1 MTVLRWAE
9 DESPVTASG
18 WKEDA
23 APATHSI
30 TKCSSCDDV
39 MVQCR
44 CAGPHEIRYAVCDS
58 CSRTAQRNRP
68 SKPYFTDEYEPT
80 NETLWERV
88 LEVVNGKRRQYTQ
101 SGRTINSPNHGRGY
115 RHMPNPKGIAWAVK
129 QYKGFGGGWK
139 ARKEDVVAHTA
150 ELRIM
155 ARGGVV
161 VARPGELD
169 ALGTLGLARVASEA
183 HGRVYWDVTA
193 KGQRVALS
201 GLKQELLQKV
211 KDLQDRAKAYPEDS
225 KELNLSREDKLA
237 MKELAVW
244 FRKHFR
250 VDSAKTPKGQK
261 RLKEEALSFLE
272 RLEDYSNLG
281 GSTSP
286 GVLRFD
292 NMTAWGR
299 TVQHDLDNLVRF
311 FTAEGDV
318 EKGRK
323 EEVVEIKLA
332 HAVYINRAILSEAN
346 FRKYA
351 AKIDDV
357 FGRLKGWRAK
367 ALKGTVTVVFQA
379 ASAMKI
385 QGKYVTAKDEMWV
398 KATPAV
404 MKRGEGS
411 YGSPDYILIHEL
423 GHRYERFHGTHFDF
437 DRSEWFTTA
446 YSRKESFGAS
456 ESFAEL
462 FALGHFGIKGNW
474 DPGIVDRFEAV
485 MTGRAEV

>member
-1 MTVLRWAE
+1 MRWAE
-9 DESPVTASG
+9 DEGAGAPSG
-18 WKEDA
+18 WREDEHA
-23 APATHSI
+23 VRA
-30 TKCSSCDDV
+30 SSEDPPSDK
-39 MVQCR
+39 M
-44 CAGPHEIRYAVCDS
+44 
-58 CSRTAQRNRP
+58 AQRNAP
-68 SKPYFTDEYEPT
+68 SKPYFTDEYKPT
-80 NETLWERV
+80 DPVLWERC
-88 LEVVNGKRRQYTQ
+88 LEVVNGKRRWYTQ

-129 QYKGFGGGWK
+129 QYNGFGGGWK
-139 ARKEDVVAHTA
+139 SRKDEDETGEAHTA
-150 ELRIM
+150 QLRILG
-155 ARGGVV
+155 RGGVV

-169 ALGTLGLARVASEA
+169 DLRTQGLARVAGEA

-193 KGQRVALS
+193 KGKRLVLAN
-201 GLKQELLQKV
+201 LKQELVKRV
-211 KDLQDRAKAYPEDS
+211 KDLQERAKAYPEDS
-225 KELNLSREDKLA
+225 KALNLSQEDKLA

-244 FRKHFR
+244 FRKNFR

-261 RLKEEALSFLE
+261 RLKEEALNFLE

-332 HAVYINRAILSEAN
+332 HAVYLNRANSSEAN

-351 AKIDDV
+351 EKIDALY
-357 FGRLKGWRAK
+357 GRIKGWRAK
-367 ALKGTVTVVFQA
+367 ALKGTLTVVFQGGHQ
-379 ASAMKI
+379 MKV
-385 QGKYVTAKDEMWV
+385 QGKYVSAQDEMWV

-411 YGSPDYILIHEL
+411 YGSPDYILVHEL
-423 GHRYERFHGTHFDF
+423 GHRYERLNPLSVDF
-437 DRSEWFTTA
+437 DRPEWFTTA
-446 YSRKESFGAS
+446 YSRKEGFAAS

-462 FALGHFGIKGNW
+462 FALGHYGMKGNW
-474 DPGIVDRFEAV
+474 DPAILDRFEAV
-485 MTGRAEV
+485 MTGKAEG